1 MSISLRRGPRTLHL
15 LTALAAAFAIT
26 PAAAKAAPIPVS
38 GVQTAVAPDAALVDG
53 LTSLGA
59 SVRLTGAATS
69 DTAGRFVFP
78 VTGGALTPELAGTV
92 NHTGGL
98 EFRSKAG
105 IKFGIRSFV
114 IDTRKAP
121 QLTAI
126 PTVGGFSLG
135 LRVPVATITDV
146 ATAPGEGGATIVSGT
161 LKLTDIGALYINL
174 FLGTS
179 AVKRGTVF
187 GAAEA
192 TVTLAPAG

>member
-1 MSISLRRGPRTLHL
+1 MSIALRRGPRPLRL
-15 LTALAAAFAIT
+15 LAALTASLALSPAIAT
-26 PAAAKAAPIPVS
+26 AAPIPVS
-38 GVQTAVAPDAALVDG
+38 GVQTAVAPDPGLVAG

-59 SVRLTGAATS
+59 SVRLTGAATADS
-69 DTAGRFVFP
+69 AGRFVFP
-78 VTGGALTPELAGTV
+78 VTGGALTPALAGTV

-98 EFRSKAG
+98 EFRSKSG
-105 IKFGIRSFV
+105 IKFGIRSFT
-114 IDTRKAP
+114 IDTRKSA

-126 PTVGGFSLG
+126 PTLAGYSLG
-135 LRVPVATITDV
+135 LRVPVADITDIT
-146 ATAPGEGGATIVSGT
+146 TAAGEGGATIVKGT

-192 TVTLAPAG
+192 TVTLAAAS

>member
-1 MSISLRRGPRTLHL
+1 MSIALRGPRPLR
-15 LTALAAAFAIT
+15 ALATMIAAIAIA
-26 PAAAKAAPIPVS
+26 PAAASAAPIPVTGTS
-38 GVQTAVAPDAALVDG
+38 TAVAPDAGLVSA

-59 SVRLTGAATS
+59 SVKLTGAASS
-69 DTAGRFVFP
+69 DSAGRFVFP

-98 EFRSKAG
+98 EFRAKSG
-105 IKFGIRSFV
+105 IKFGIRSFT
-114 IDTRKAP
+114 IDTRKGA

-126 PTVGGFSLG
+126 PTLGGYSLG
-135 LRVPVATITDV
+135 IRVPVATIENV
-146 ATAPGEGGATIVSGT
+146 AVAPGAGGATLVSGT

-192 TVTLAPAG
+192 TVTLAAS

>member
-1 MSISLRRGPRTLHL
+1 MSFTLRRGHRSRRLL
-15 LTALAAAFAIT
+15 AALTAAVALA
-26 PAAAKAAPIPVS
+26 PAAASAAPIPVS
-38 GVQTAVAPDAALVDG
+38 GVQTAVAPDPGLVAG

-59 SVRLTGAATS
+59 TVRLTGAATS
-69 DTAGRFVFP
+69 DSAGRFVFP

-92 NHTGGL
+92 NHTGGI

-105 IKFGIRSFV
+105 VKFGIRSFV
-114 IDTRKAP
+114 IDTRKSA

-126 PTVGGFSLG
+126 PTLGGFGLP
-135 LRVPVATITDV
+135 LRVPVADIVDV
-146 ATAPGEGGATIVSGT
+146 TTAAGAEGATIVKGT

-174 FLGTS
+174 FLGKP

-192 TVTLAPAG
+192 TVTLAPAS